1 MKTLTI
7 REARKGLSHPELMF
21 ADTDEVL
28 VVCRS
33 KPVALRECDAMQ
45 LLIITS
51 TTHYPNH
58 LSLQANL
65 KDYAWQMEGMKAEG
79 AE

>member
-1 MKTLTI
+1 MRRYFGT
-7 REARKGLSHPELMF
+7 H
-21 ADTDEVL
+21 
-28 VVCRS
+28 

-51 TTHYPNH
+51 TTYYPNR